1 SCSIGGREVNFRLG
15 GRRSREK
22 QMFLAGFRRAGRRH
36 VPFSF
41 REATLGFSLATK
53 QLVTFRCFKRLRG
66 KEEVHV
72 PPRQSGTLTEAELRI
87 MNVLWLKGSGTVQ
100 QVLDS
105 ITEKPALA
113 YNSVLTT
120 IRVLEKKGYLK
131 HLKDGRAHVYTPL
144 VEKKD
149 ATRSEIRHL
158 VSRFFKNSH
167 EQLVLNL
174 LEDQGIGPEELGRL
188 RQMLVQN
195 DTIRKD
201 TE

>member
-1 SCSIGGREVNFRLG
+1 
-15 GRRSREK
+15 
-22 QMFLAGFRRAGRRH
+22 M
-36 VPFSF
+36 
-41 REATLGFSLATK
+41 
-53 QLVTFRCFKRLRG
+53 
-66 KEEVHV
+66 

-87 MNVLWLKGSGTVQ
+87 MNVLWGKGSGTVQ

-120 IRVLEKKGYLK
+120 IRVLERKGYLK

-144 VEKKD
+144 VERKE

-158 VSRFFKNSH
+158 VSRFFKNSQ

-174 LEDQGIGPEELGRL
+174 LVNAAHGIRDQFPL
-188 RQMLVQN
+188 RVGQV
-195 DTIRKD
+195 R
-201 TE
+201 